1 MNRNTGFSLGGLII
15 AVIVILIA
23 LRVLSSVFSLVPLLI
38 IIALVWYFF
47 LGGNRGTRR

>member
-23 LRVLSSVFSLVPLLI
+23 LRVLSLVFSLVPLL